1 MRLSAATLF
10 ALLPFFVAALP
21 HDTRRSIPIA
31 KHSKL
36 SLGGT
41 VNVDALKQHLR
52 YVEGKIRRGNAAY
65 ERNTGKRM
73 SVEPIATSRKR
84 ADEFASNPLVDFES
98 SLWYGTI
105 SVGTPPVEYK
115 IDFDTGS
122 SDLFLPSSDCKKN
135 CDGHTLYDSSK
146 SETSKPLAK
155 DFTLQY
161 GDGSTV
167 NGLQFTDTVT
177 IAGVTAETQ
186 TLGSAKEYSEGFSS
200 KSFPAD
206 GLMGMGYESISSYGA
221 SPVFQSFVSQK
232 KVSKPVFAFKL
243 AKEGSELTLGGLNTK
258 LYKGDFTYALV
269 TKQGYWM
276 VEMDSMSAGNETAI
290 KRSAAI
296 IDTGTT
302 LIIGEPSKVAEFYK
316 AIPEAKE
323 ASTLGAGLYTVP
335 CKSIPEI
342 SLTFAGKTFPVTK
355 ETFSLGAV
363 EEGSE
368 DCVAGVASAEVGSI
382 GWIVGD
388 VFLQNVYTAFDL
400 EGNRVG
406 FAELA

>member
-21 HDTRRSIPIA
+21 HDIRRSIPIA

-84 ADEFASNPLVDFES
+84 ASEFASNPLVDFES

-146 SETSKPLAK
+146 SETSKPLEK

-177 IAGVTAETQ
+177 IAGVTAETRLLDRQ
-186 TLGSAKEYSEGFSS
+186 RSIRRLLIEEL
-200 KSFPAD
+200 PRRR
-206 GLMGMGYESISSYGA
+206 LMGMGYESISRRRF
-221 SPVFQSFVSQK
+221 PVFQSFVSQK

-243 AKEGSELTLGGLNTK
+243 ARGIELTLGGLTPSVQGSSENHPRLQSSTK
-258 LYKGDFTYALV
+258 LSQRPKRHPRLV
-269 TKQGYWM
+269 QASIR
-276 VEMDSMSAGNETAI
+276 SMQEH
-290 KRSAAI
+290 
-296 IDTGTT
+296 
-302 LIIGEPSKVAEFYK
+302 
-316 AIPEAKE
+316 
-323 ASTLGAGLYTVP
+323 
-335 CKSIPEI
+335 PEI

-368 DCVAGVASAEVGSI
+368 DCVAGVASAEVGSSKFKVQI
-382 GWIVGD
+382 RHSE
-388 VFLQNVYTAFDL
+388 YH
-400 EGNRVG
+400 
-406 FAELA
+406 